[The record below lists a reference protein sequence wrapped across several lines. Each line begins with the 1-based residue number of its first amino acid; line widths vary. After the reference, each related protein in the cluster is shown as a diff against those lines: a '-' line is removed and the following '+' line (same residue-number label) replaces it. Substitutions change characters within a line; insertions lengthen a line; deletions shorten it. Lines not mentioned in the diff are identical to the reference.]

1 MKRILVL
8 LCCAFCFNA
17 AKAQKPDLAKL
28 IADSNI
34 TGAQLVWIKNG
45 KVSQQNAGLADSKQN
60 VKVTKN
66 TLFQAAS
73 LSKVILAYIC
83 LTLVDQQTLDLD
95 RPLSKYFNYSRIS
108 GDSAAQKITARIV
121 LKHLS
126 GFPNW
131 AEGPGRASWPTSR
144 LNTQFE
150 PGTKWQYSGE
160 GFFYLQATIEH
171 LLKKDFQQI
180 ANEMVFK
187 PLGMKHSTFVWD
199 SKFDKITAFGH
210 QMNGQQDK
218 RSTFL
223 RSNAA
228 YTLLTTASDYA
239 LFLQELIKKQL
250 SHLMKDQVALYSSEK
265 PYELARH
272 LSWGLGIGVYSNEIG
287 KTAWHW
293 GDNGNFKG
301 FFIIHPEKNE
311 ILICL
316 TNHTNGLKLM
326 PVLSQAYFGRA
337 TWFTPPAWLE

>member
-1 MKRILVL
+1 MKGILL
-8 LCCAFCFNA
+8 ILCCFFSFNI
-17 AKAQKPDLAKL
+17 AKAQKPNLNQL

-34 TGAQLVWIKNG
+34 TGAQLVWVKNG
-45 KVSQQNAGLADSKQN
+45 KISRQNAGFADSKQKA
-60 VKVTKN
+60 KVTKN

-73 LSKVILAYIC
+73 LSKVVLAYIC
-83 LTLVDQQTLDLD
+83 LTLVDQHTLDLD
-95 RPLSKYFNYSRIS
+95 RPLSKYFTYPRIS
-108 GDSAAQKITARIV
+108 EDSAAQKITARMV

-131 AEGPGRASWPTSR
+131 TEGPGRATWQTSK
-144 LNTQFE
+144 LSTQFE

-180 ANEMVFK
+180 ASEMVFK
-187 PLGMKHSTFVWD
+187 PLRMEHSTFVWD
-199 SKFDKITAFGH
+199 NKFDKISAFGH
-210 QMNGQQDK
+210 QINGQQDK
-218 RSTFL
+218 RSTFV

-250 SHLMKDQVALYSSEK
+250 SHLMNDQVALYSSEK
-265 PYELARH
+265 PYELAKH
-272 LSWGLGIGVYSNEIG
+272 INWGLGIGIYTKEIG
-287 KTAWHW
+287 NTAWHW

-301 FFIIHPEKNE
+301 FFIVHPEKKE

-326 PVLSQAYFGRA
+326 PALAQSYFGKA
-337 TWFTPPAWLE
+337 TWFIPPNWLE

>member
-1 MKRILVL
+1 MKALTFFL
-8 LCCAFCFNA
+8 FCFLGVSVT
-17 AKAQKPDLAKL
+17 KGQKPNLVQL

-34 TGAQLVWIKNG
+34 AGAQLIWIKNG
-45 KVSQQNAGLADSKQN
+45 KVSYQNAGYADTKQKI
-60 VKVTKN
+60 KVTKN

-73 LSKVILAYIC
+73 LSKVVLAYVC
-83 LTLVDQQTLDLD
+83 LTLVDQQTIDLD
-95 RPLSKYFNYSRIS
+95 RPLSKYFNYPRIS
-108 GDSAAQKITARIV
+108 EDSAAQKITARMV

-131 AEGPGRASWPTSR
+131 AEGPGRASWKTSK
-144 LNTQFE
+144 LTTQFE

-180 ANEMVFK
+180 ASEMVFR

-199 SKFDKITAFGH
+199 NKFDKITAYGH
-210 QMNGQQDK
+210 QVNGEQDK

-223 RSNAA
+223 RSNSA

-239 LFLQELIKKQL
+239 LFLKELSKKQL
-250 SHLMKDQVALYSSEK
+250 NHLMDDQITLYSEQM
-265 PYELARH
+265 PYELAKH
-272 LSWGLGIGVYSNEIG
+272 ISWGLGIGIYSNEIG

-301 FFIIHPEKNE
+301 FFILNPEKNE

-326 PVLSQAYFGRA
+326 PVLANAYFGKA
-337 TWFTPPAWLE
+337 VWFIPPTWLE